1 MAKRIQIRRDTAAN
15 WTAANPVLA
24 QAEIG
29 IELDGLG
36 TSTVLQ
42 KIGDG
47 VTAWDSLPYQESG
60 GGVET
65 VSGDGVDNADPENP
79 VLSFPNADEID
90 DSSTSNKFAT
100 ASQLLAIASNT
111 QEIAL
116 NDDKITALANSKID
130 GVTGD
135 GVDNTDPL
143 NPSLSFPIPSDI
155 GLGNVDNTSD
165 ADKPIS
171 DATQTALNDKADD
184 TDLTALGSTV
194 SINSQ
199 NIILLDTRVTTNE
212 GDIQTLQNNQVNPN
226 NFVIKVT
233 STTQDMTGRL
243 TVQTPVD
250 ANISDAANVEYVN
263 NKLGD
268 YIEEATVASSTEKG
282 GLFFDYDSVTNTLIL
297 KAQ

>member
-1 MAKRIQIRRDTAAN
+1 MAKQIQIRRDTAAN

-24 QAEIG
+24 QGEIG

-65 VSGDGVDNADPENP
+65 ISGDGVDNTDPENP
-79 VLSFPNADEID
+79 VLSFPN
-90 DSSTSNKFAT
+90 
-100 ASQLLAIASNT
+100 
-111 QEIAL
+111 
-116 NDDKITALANSKID
+116 
-130 GVTGD
+130 
-135 GVDNTDPL
+135 
-143 NPSLSFPIPSDI
+143 PSDI

-171 DATQTALNDKADD
+171 NATQTALDDKASDAD
-184 TDLTALGSTV
+184 LTTLGSEVSINTQNIGLIDTRVTTNEGDISTLQTEVANKADQTDLTT
-194 SINSQ
+194 
-199 NIILLDTRVTTNE
+199 LDGRVTTNE

-226 NFVIKVT
+226 NFVNKVT

-243 TVQTPVD
+243 TVQTPLD
-250 ANISDAANVEYVN
+250 TNTSDAANVQYVN
-263 NKLGD
+263 NKLGG

>member
-1 MAKRIQIRRDTAAN
+1 MAKQIQIRRDTAAN

-24 QAEIG
+24 QGEIG

-65 VSGDGVDNADPENP
+65 VSGDGVDNTDPENP
-79 VLSFPNADEID
+79 VLSFPDADEID

-100 ASQLLAIASNT
+100 ASQLSSIASNT
-111 QEIAL
+111 QEITL

-130 GVTGD
+130 SVTGD

-143 NPSLSFPIPSDI
+143 NPSLSFPVPSDI
-155 GLGNVDNTSD
+155 GLGSVDNTSD

-171 DATQTALNDKADD
+171 NATLSALNDKADD
-184 TDLTALGSTV
+184 TDLTAL
-194 SINSQ
+194 
-199 NIILLDTRVTTNE
+199 DTRVTINE

-226 NFVIKVT
+226 NFVNKVT

-243 TVQTPVD
+243 TVQTPLD
-250 ANISDAANVEYVN
+250 TNTSDAANVEYVLGKVN
-263 NKLGD
+263 NISIPNAAYD
-268 YIEEATVASSTEKG
+268 TVGGIKISRETASSTTYIS
-282 GLFFDYDSVTNTLIL
+282 FDGTDTPNVT
-297 KAQ
+297 

>member
-1 MAKRIQIRRDTAAN
+1 MAKQIQIRRDTAAN

-24 QAEIG
+24 QGEIG

-36 TSTVLQ
+36 TPLVLQ

-47 VTAWDSLPYQESG
+47 VTAWASLPYQESG

-65 VSGDGVDNADPENP
+65 VSGDGVDNTDPENP
-79 VLSFPNADEID
+79 VLSFPN
-90 DSSTSNKFAT
+90 
-100 ASQLLAIASNT
+100 
-111 QEIAL
+111 
-116 NDDKITALANSKID
+116 
-130 GVTGD
+130 
-135 GVDNTDPL
+135 
-143 NPSLSFPIPSDI
+143 PSDI

-171 DATQTALNDKADD
+171 NATQTALDDKASDA
-184 TDLTALGSTV
+184 DLTT
-194 SINSQ
+194 
-199 NIILLDTRVTTNE
+199 LDARVTTNE

-226 NFVIKVT
+226 NFVNKVT

-243 TVQTPVD
+243 TVQTPLD
-250 ANISDAANVEYVN
+250 ANTSDAANVEYVN

-282 GLFFDYDSVTNTLIL
+282 GVFFDYDSVTNTLIL

>member
-1 MAKRIQIRRDTAAN
+1 MAVTLNNMAKQIQIRRDTAAN

-36 TSTVLQ
+36 TPLVLQ

-47 VTAWDSLPYQESG
+47 VTAWASLPYQESG

-65 VSGDGVDNADPENP
+65 VSGDGVDNTDPENP
-79 VLSFPNADEID
+79 VFSFPN
-90 DSSTSNKFAT
+90 
-100 ASQLLAIASNT
+100 
-111 QEIAL
+111 
-116 NDDKITALANSKID
+116 
-130 GVTGD
+130 
-135 GVDNTDPL
+135 
-143 NPSLSFPIPSDI
+143 PSDI

-171 DATQTALNDKADD
+171 SATQTALNDKASDV
-184 TDLTALGSTV
+184 DLITLGSEV
-194 SINSQ
+194 SINTQ
-199 NIILLDTRVTTNE
+199 NIGLIDTRVTTNEGDISTLQTEVASKADQTALTTLGSEVSINTQNIFLTDARVTTNE

-226 NFVIKVT
+226 NFVNKVT

-243 TVQTPVD
+243 TVQTPLD
-250 ANISDAANVEYVN
+250 ANTSDAASVGYV
-263 NKLGD
+263 LGKVSD

>member
-1 MAKRIQIRRDTAAN
+1 MAKQIQIRRDTAAN

-24 QAEIG
+24 QGEIG

-47 VTAWDSLPYQESG
+47 VTAWNDLPYQESG
-60 GGVET
+60 GGGAVDSVNGQT
-65 VSGDGVDNADPENP
+65 GVV
-79 VLSFPNADEID
+79 VL
-90 DSSTSNKFAT
+90 
-100 ASQLLAIASNT
+100 
-111 QEIAL
+111 
-116 NDDKITALANSKID
+116 DK
-130 GVTGD
+130 
-135 GVDNTDPL
+135 
-143 NPSLSFPIPSDI
+143 SDI

-171 DATQTALNDKADD
+171 NATQTALNDKA
-184 TDLTALGSTV
+184 
-194 SINSQ
+194 SQ
-199 NIILLDTRVTTNE
+199 NDLNALDGRVSDNE
-212 GDIQTLQNNQVNPN
+212 SDIQTLQNNQVNPN
-226 NFVIKVT
+226 NFVNKVT
-233 STTQDMTGRL
+233 SATQDMTGRL
-243 TVQTPVD
+243 TVQTPLD
-250 ANISDAANVEYVN
+250 SNTSDAANVEYVS